1 MHEERE
7 LTLGILTQR
16 QGDQHWLIGY
26 PSPALRSVTD
36 GRFGHLLLNRQY
48 IKWQVSIEKKDSF
61 FRKASNLG
69 RTWTCPWQFP
79 SAKTI
84 FKGKQSQLIIKP
96 GGQILCHLSIATSL
110 LIPSVFPGTLSCSSD
125 SPATGGSLALVVHLQ
140 VYQEEARGR
149 ESSILKLLNSFS
161 FFLFVA
167 TSCSMRPTRL

>member
-96 GGQILCHLSIATSL
+96 GGQILCHFSIATSL
-110 LIPSVFPGTLSCSSD
+110 LTPLCLPWDIVLLKWLTCNWRLSC
-125 SPATGGSLALVVHLQ
+125 PVVHLQ

-161 FFLFVA
+161 FCGHILQHA
-167 TSCSMRPTRL
+167 TH